1 MQSVRLKNRPDLTV
15 PACLWLGLFPLLQTG
30 TYSHITLDKWWFMIS
45 LTVLT
50 LIWFIIPLLFSE
62 KADKNMSP
70 VPVFWRTS
78 AFWLGLLLLLWI
90 LLSNLFSPL
99 SLRVCFLG
107 GTGRREG
114 FLTQFC
120 YLTIFFCF
128 LLSRVQRTPL
138 LLSAGIGLV
147 VFTVVVLLQRAG
159 GNPLY
164 LYPDGYS
171 YASTPEFQGT
181 IGNVDMVA
189 GYLCLLSGLFLS
201 SCLSMKR
208 TLVRFNFSLFFFSL
222 TMLALCGFLLVSI
235 HVQFGLLTM
244 GVLIVWAFLR
254 LLPKRWRVSALLLL
268 LVIFLAVVWFWSD
281 SSGGL
286 WELHEILHGRLQLS
300 FGSNRLA
307 VWKYSLG
314 LAGQNWI
321 LGSGS
326 DSFVFRFDDYCRQ
339 NSLVVPEFQGDL
351 QLPVNFDN
359 PHNEYLAQWLN
370 HGFPS
375 MILFLLLILTGMIR
389 KKGGGTYS
397 LAVLSYAVQAFF
409 SFSVCIVAP
418 MFWVLLGLQ
427 NAETETG
434 FYS

>member
-30 TYSHITLDKWWFMIS
+30 TYSHITLDKWLFMIS

-50 LIWFIIPLLFSE
+50 LIWFIISLLFSE
-62 KADKNMSP
+62 KAAKNIYP
-70 VPVFWRTS
+70 FPVFWRTP
-78 AFWLGLLLLLWI
+78 AFWLGFLLLLWI

-99 SLRVCFLG
+99 SLHVCFIG

-114 FLTQFC
+114 FLTQLC

-128 LLSRVQRTPL
+128 LLSRVQKTPL

-147 VFTVVVLLQRAG
+147 VFAVVVLLQRAG
-159 GNPLY
+159 SNPLS

-189 GYLCLLSGLFLS
+189 GYQCLLSGLFLS
-201 SCLSMKR
+201 PCLFTKH
-208 TLVRFNFSLFFFSL
+208 TLVRFDSGLFFFSL
-222 TMLALCGFLLVSI
+222 IMLALCVFLLVSI
-235 HVQFGLLTM
+235 RVQFGLLTL
-244 GVLIVWAFLR
+244 GVLAVWTFLHF
-254 LLPKRWRVSALLLL
+254 LPKKWRLSAILLL
-268 LVIFLAVVWFWSD
+268 LVIFLAVVWCWPG

-339 NSLVVPEFQGDL
+339 NGLVIPEFQGDL

-375 MILFLLLILTGMIR
+375 MILFLLLILTAMFR
-389 KKGGGTYS
+389 KKGCGTYS
-397 LAVLSYAVQAFF
+397 LAVLAYAVQAFF
-409 SFSVCIVAP
+409 SFSICIIAP
-418 MFWVLLGLQ
+418 LFWVLLGLQ
-427 NAETETG
+427 HTEAETG
-434 FYS
+434 F